1 MSKPVQES
9 EATRDAGTDAG
20 KPAFDVP
27 RHVAIIMDGNGRWAA
42 ARGLPRVEGHRRG
55 VEALRRTIRAAGEIG
70 IKVITIFSFSSENW
84 SRPAAEIGELM
95 GLLRRFI
102 RNDLAELHKSGVRV
116 RIIGEREGL
125 EPDIGRLLVEAEELT
140 KDNTGLTLMV
150 AFNYGARQEIARA
163 ARRIAEAVAQ
173 GRMKA
178 EDITVD
184 TVGGFLD
191 APDIPDPDLI
201 IRTSG
206 EQRLSNFLLWQ
217 SAYSELVFVPLN
229 WPDFDRAAL
238 EGAIRDYQQRER
250 RFGGLAA
257 KTAAEPAAKT
267 GS

>member
-1 MSKPVQES
+1 
-9 EATRDAGTDAG
+9 
-20 KPAFDVP
+20 
-27 RHVAIIMDGNGRWAA
+27 MDGNGRWAA

-70 IKVITIFSFSSENW
+70 IKIITIFSFSAENW
-84 SRPAAEIGELM
+84 ARPASEISELM

-102 RNDLAELHKSGVRV
+102 RNDLAELHKSNVRV

-125 EPDIGRLLVEAEELT
+125 DPEIVRLLVEAEELT
-140 KDNTGLTLMV
+140 ESNDALTLVV

-163 ARRIAEAVAQ
+163 ARRIAEQVGQ
-173 GRMKA
+173 GTLQLA
-178 EDITVD
+178 DVTVD
-184 TVGGFLD
+184 AVSRFLD

-217 SAYSELVFVPLN
+217 SAYSELVFVPTY
-229 WPDFDRAAL
+229 WPDFDRTAL
-238 EGAIRDYQQRER
+238 EQAIREYQQRER
-250 RFGGLAA
+250 RFGGLV
-257 KTAAEPAAKT
+257 AKT